1 MPQQPWFSSIAS
13 LSRAVGLNG
22 GIIELVLNI
31 FDEES
36 CSMPSEFDRLYL
48 RSIESARDGG
58 AHNVRLDLR
67 GAFGGR
73 HFDC

>member
-1 MPQQPWFSSIAS
+1 M
-13 LSRAVGLNG
+13 NG

-48 RSIESARDGG
+48 RPIESARDGG
-58 AHNVRLDLR
+58 AYNVRLDLR